1 VRSLAISHPQL
12 AQEWHTEKN
21 GHLTPDA
28 VKAGSNKS
36 VWWRC
41 PVNPRHVWSAV
52 IAARVDGK
60 GCPVCVRTR
69 ASLQTSLA
77 VLNPDVAREWHS
89 KKNGALT
96 PEMVRPGSGERVW
109 WLCRVNPLHEWEAE
123 IRSRVSGSGC
133 PGCAATDSGEVRLT
147 DTQ

>member
-41 PVNPRHVWSAV
+41 PVNPRHVWY
-52 IAARVDGK
+52 
-60 GCPVCVRTR
+60 
-69 ASLQTSLA
+69 
-77 VLNPDVAREWHS
+77 S

-123 IRSRVSGSGC
+123 IRSRVSGSGR
-133 PGCAATDSGEVRLT
+133 PGCAATDSGEVRVM